1 MFGADDAKDANM
13 AESLKDKTVKGV
25 GWNLGGSMAS
35 YGITFLVGI
44 VLARLLSPEEYGLI
58 GIIMIFVTV
67 FDGIIDSGFSN
78 ALIRKKDADE
88 ADNNTMFITNLVFS
102 VVLFF
107 VMFLG
112 APLIARFFGHD
123 ILVPLTRV
131 MSCYLVINAFC
142 LIQRA
147 LLVREIDF
155 KTITKCQFIS
165 AGLSG
170 IVGVSMA
177 LAGCGVWSLVGQ
189 NLSRIFFN
197 TLCLWIFR
205 NWKPSFSFSWD
216 SFRDLFGF
224 GWKLM
229 VSGII
234 NSVWGQLYQVVIGK
248 CYSTETLGQYTKA
261 REYVDI
267 VSKYLTSVVQ
277 QVSYP
282 ALSQIQDEKER
293 LKGGYRRVIKL
304 TMLVVF
310 ILVLGMA
317 ACAKQLI
324 LVLIGEKWLPCV
336 PIMQIV
342 CFSMSLYPL
351 HAINLNMLQVQGRSD
366 LFLKLEIVKKVIGI
380 LPILAGIFFNIYWML
395 IVGFVTGGCID
406 FILNSYYSGR
416 FVGYSTKDQLMDILP
431 SLWVAL
437 AVALPVFGLSF
448 LPLNPFILLP
458 VQLIVGAAIAFL
470 LLERTRLEEYQELKQ
485 IAIPIVNRVIK
496 RHG

>member
-1 MFGADDAKDANM
+1 MS
-13 AESLKDKTVKGV
+13 ESLKDKTVRGV
-25 GWNLGGSMAS
+25 GWSFGGSAVS

-78 ALIRKKDADE
+78 ALIRKKDSTED
-88 ADNNTMFITNLVFS
+88 DNNTMFITNLVISF
-102 VVLFF
+102 VLFF
-107 VMFLG
+107 VMYFG
-112 APLIARFFGHD
+112 APLIASFFGHEQ
-123 ILVPLTRV
+123 LVPLTRV
-131 MSCYLVINAFC
+131 MSFYLIINAFC
-142 LIQRA
+142 IIQRT
-147 LLVREIDF
+147 LLIKEIDF
-155 KTITKCQFIS
+155 KTITKCQIIS

-170 IVGVSMA
+170 VVGVGMA
-177 LAGCGVWSLVGQ
+177 FAGCGVWSLVGQ

-197 TLCLWIFR
+197 TVCLWIFR
-205 NWKPSFSFSWD
+205 NWKPNYTFSWT
-216 SFRDLFGF
+216 SFKDLFGF

-234 NSVWGQLYQVVIGK
+234 NSVWGQLYQIVIGK
-248 CYSTETLGQYTKA
+248 CYSTDTLGQYTKA

-282 ALSQIQDEKER
+282 ALSQIQDEKDR

-317 ACAKQLI
+317 ACSKQMI

-336 PIMQIV
+336 PLMQLV
-342 CFSMSLYPL
+342 CFSMCMYPL

-366 LFLKLEIVKKVIGI
+366 LFLKLEIVKKAIGV
-380 LPILAGIFFNIYWML
+380 LPVLAGIFFNIYWML
-395 IVGFVTGGCID
+395 IVGFITGGCVD
-406 FILNSYYSGR
+406 FILNSYYSGK
-416 FVGYSTKDQLMDILP
+416 FLGYSTIDQLHDILP
-431 SLWVAL
+431 SLGIAF
-437 AVALPVFGLSF
+437 AVALPVYGLSF
-448 LPLNPFILLP
+448 LPLNAFILLP
-458 VQLIVGAAIAFL
+458 IQLIVGAGIAYL
-470 LLERTRLEEYQELKQ
+470 LLERTKLEEYQELKQ
-485 IAIPIVNRVIK
+485 IALPIVNKVFK
-496 RHG
+496 RNG